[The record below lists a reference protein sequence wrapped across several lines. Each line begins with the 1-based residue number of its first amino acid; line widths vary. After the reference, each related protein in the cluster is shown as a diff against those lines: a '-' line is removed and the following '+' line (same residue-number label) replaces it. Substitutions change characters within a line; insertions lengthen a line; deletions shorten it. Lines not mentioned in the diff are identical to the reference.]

1 MTSSASIARPVGR
14 AERLLPQGPPPPR
27 MAARARGRVWAGN
40 RAAWWLG
47 RAPPPRAGVS
57 KGSSEAAGLAG
68 RRKALKETK
77 EYVVETLLDIAEREL
92 PCPLER
98 FIEEFRR
105 ETGFGYEFDPY
116 AVWKSVELGD
126 WALEIQ
132 REPLDLIHAKTA
144 DGEAVTVAVVPR
156 KRILL
161 RNRKTGEA
169 ILVHF
174 DVGESWTVTDEDL
187 RWDD

>member
-1 MTSSASIARPVGR
+1 MAVKARRKVWIGTPS
-14 AERLLPQGPPPPR
+14 
-27 MAARARGRVWAGN
+27 AAR
-40 RAAWWLG
+40 WLR
-47 RAPPPRAGVS
+47 RAPPTAAPAAGAPAPAAQAGAPE
-57 KGSSEAAGLAG
+57 GSSEAAGSGGRAG
-68 RRKALKETK
+68 RRKALEETR

-92 PCPLER
+92 PCPLSR
-98 FIEEFRR
+98 FVEEFRR
-105 ETGFGYEFDPY
+105 ETGFGYEFDQY
-116 AVWKSVELGD
+116 GVLERVELGE

-132 REPLDLIHAKTA
+132 REPLDLIHARTA
-144 DGEAVTVAVVPR
+144 DGEPVTVAVVPR

-174 DVGESWTVTDEDL
+174 DVGESWTVSDEDL